1 MASTTLPMLA
11 FAALLLS
18 GCAPQAWP
26 FDGSK
31 PWVVNRPPARQPAR
45 QMRRQSSRL
54 FTGADAVVVGPGDTV
69 YGLARRHRV
78 SVRAIIN
85 ANRLR
90 PPYHLIKGERIVLPR
105 AREHVVK
112 RGDTLTAISR
122 NYQIGLYELARLN
135 ALGAPYTIRVGQ
147 RLRIGAAT
155 ASDKTEKK
163 TSRRLKRPKSHAL
176 AAKSAA
182 KYIAKSIPRPP
193 RLSGGFLWPVRG
205 KVISGYGPRAKGL
218 YNDGIDISA
227 PKGTTVRASENGVVA
242 YAGDDLKAFGN
253 MLLIRHA
260 GGWVTAYAY
269 NERLLVKR
277 GEVVK
282 KGQTIALVGSSGTV
296 TRPQLHFEMRRG
308 KRTFDPRKILKG
320 NV

>member
-1 MASTTLPMLA
+1 MIRKTLPIVA
-11 FAALLLS
+11 FAAFFLS
-18 GCAPQAWP
+18 GCAPAAWP

-31 PWVVNRPPARQPAR
+31 PWAVNKPPARQAE
-45 QMRRQSSRL
+45 RQSSRL
-54 FTGADAVVVGPGDTV
+54 FTAADAVIVGSGDTV
-69 YGLARRHRV
+69 YGLSRRHRV
-78 SVRAIIN
+78 SVRAIIE

-90 PPYHLIKGERIVLPR
+90 PPYHLIKGMRIVLPR

-112 RGDTLTAISR
+112 RGETLSAISR

-135 ALGAPYTIRVGQ
+135 GLGRPYTIRVGQ
-147 RLRIGAAT
+147 RLKTGSAA
-155 ASDKTEKK
+155 AAAEKAEKK
-163 TSRRLKRPKSHAL
+163 TIRRPKSRTRVAT
-176 AAKSAA
+176 AAPRS
-182 KYIAKSIPRPP
+182 IAKSIPRLPH
-193 RLSGGFLWPVRG
+193 LSGGFLWPVKGR
-205 KVISGYGPRAKGL
+205 VVSGYGPRSKGL

-227 PKGTTVRASENGVVA
+227 PEGTAVRASENGVVA

-277 GEVVK
+277 GDVVR
-282 KGQTIALVGSSGTV
+282 KGQTVALVGSTGTV
-296 TRPQLHFEMRRG
+296 TRPQLHFELRRG
-308 KRTFDPRKILKG
+308 KRTFDPRKILRG

>member
-1 MASTTLPMLA
+1 MISKTIPMLA
-11 FAALLLS
+11 FAALFLA

-31 PWVVNRPPARQPAR
+31 PWAVNRPPVRQAG
-45 QMRRQSSRL
+45 RQSSLL
-54 FTGADAVVVGPGDTV
+54 FTGADAVIVGPGDTV
-69 YGLARRHRV
+69 YGLARRHGL
-78 SVRAIIN
+78 SVRAIID

-90 PPYHLIKGERIVLPR
+90 PPYHLIKGMRIVLPR
-105 AREHVVK
+105 TPEHVVK
-112 RGDTLTAISR
+112 RGDTLISISR
-122 NYQIGLYELARLN
+122 NYRIGLYELARLN
-135 ALGAPYTIRVGQ
+135 KLGRPYTIRVGQ
-147 RLRIGAAT
+147 RLKINSVAA
-155 ASDKTEKK
+155 SEKIEKK
-163 TSRRLKRPKSHAL
+163 APRRSERPPRRARIA
-176 AAKSAA
+176 AAKS
-182 KYIAKSIPRPP
+182 IAKSIPRPP

-205 KVISGYGPRAKGL
+205 RVVSGYGPRSKGL

-227 PKGTTVRASENGVVA
+227 PEGTAVRASENGVVA

-277 GEVVK
+277 GDVVR
-282 KGQTIALVGSSGTV
+282 KGQTVALVGSTGTV

-308 KRTFDPRKILKG
+308 KRTFDPRKILRG

>member
-1 MASTTLPMLA
+1 MIRKTLPMLV
-11 FAALLLS
+11 FAAFFLS
-18 GCAPQAWP
+18 GCAPTAWP

-31 PWVVNRPPARQPAR
+31 PWAVNKPPLRQAG
-45 QMRRQSSRL
+45 RQSSRL
-54 FTGADAVVVGPGDTV
+54 FTGADAVIVGPGDTV
-69 YGLARRHRV
+69 YGLSRRHRV
-78 SVRAIIN
+78 SVRAIIE

-90 PPYHLIKGERIVLPR
+90 PPYHLIKGARIVLPR
-105 AREHVVK
+105 APEHVVK
-112 RGDTLTAISR
+112 RGETLSAISR

-147 RLRIGAAT
+147 RLKISSVAASEK
-155 ASDKTEKK
+155 AEKK
-163 TSRRLKRPKSHAL
+163 VARSKSRSRTVMASP
-176 AAKSAA
+176 
-182 KYIAKSIPRPP
+182 KSIPRPP

-205 KVISGYGPRAKGL
+205 RVVSGYGSRSNGL

-227 PKGTTVRASENGVVA
+227 PEGTAVRASENGVVA

-277 GEVVK
+277 GDVVR
-282 KGQTIALVGSSGTV
+282 KGQTVALVGSTGTV
-296 TRPQLHFEMRRG
+296 TRPQLHFELRRG
-308 KRTFDPRKILKG
+308 NRTFDPSKILRG

>member
-1 MASTTLPMLA
+1 MLV
-11 FAALLLS
+11 FAAFFLA

-26 FDGSK
+26 FDGSR
-31 PWVVNRPPARQPAR
+31 PWAVNRPPARQI
-45 QMRRQSSRL
+45 RRQSNRL
-54 FTGADAVVVGPGDTV
+54 FTGAAAVIVGPGDTV

-105 AREHVVK
+105 TRLHVVK
-112 RGDTLTAISR
+112 RGDTLISISR
-122 NYQIGLYELARLN
+122 NYRIGLYELARLN

-147 RLRIGAAT
+147 RLRIGAA
-155 ASDKTEKK
+155 ASGKTKKTEKK
-163 TSRRLKRPKSHAL
+163 APRRRKNR
-176 AAKSAA
+176 
-182 KYIAKSIPRPP
+182 YIAGSMPRLP

-227 PKGTTVRASENGVVA
+227 PKGTTVRAAQNGVVA

-282 KGQTIALVGSSGTV
+282 KGQTIALVGSTGTV
-296 TRPQLHFEMRRG
+296 TRPQLHFELRRG
-308 KRTFDPRKILKG
+308 KRTFDPSKILKG